1 MLATEARKTASEIIW
16 DSLPHTIRYNIEDA
30 VNEGQLMCEI
40 TFSKV
45 NPIEV
50 DEFNKCIEHFQ
61 DLNELGY
68 RAAMHKTYNTYVI
81 TIMW

>member
-1 MLATEARKTASEIIW
+1 MLATEARKNASEIIW

-40 TFSKV
+40 LFSKV
-45 NPIEV
+45 NPIEA
-50 DEFNKCIEHFQ
+50 DEFNKCIKHFQ
-61 DLNELGY
+61 NLNELGY
-68 RAAMHKTYNTYVI
+68 HTAMRKTIDNYII

>member
-16 DSLPHTIRYNIEDA
+16 DSLPYTIRYNIEDA

-40 TFSKV
+40 LFSKF
-45 NPIEV
+45 NPIEA
-50 DEFNKCIEHFQ
+50 DEFNKCIKHFEN
-61 DLNELGY
+61 LNELGY
-68 RAAMHKTYNTYVI
+68 RAAMHKTSDHYVI

>member
-1 MLATEARKTASEIIW
+1 MLATEARKNASEIIW

-30 VNEGQLMCEI
+30 VNEGRLMCEI

-45 NPIEV
+45 NPIEA

>member
-1 MLATEARKTASEIIW
+1 MLATEARKNASEIIW

-30 VNEGQLMCEI
+30 VNEGRLMCEI

-45 NPIEV
+45 NPIEA
-50 DEFNKCIEHFQ
+50 DEFNKCIEYFQ

-68 RAAMHKTYNTYVI
+68 RAAMHKTSDHYVI

>member
-16 DSLPHTIRYNIEDA
+16 DSLPYTIKYNIEDA

-40 TFSKV
+40 IFSKV
-45 NPIEV
+45 NPLEA
-50 DEFNKCIEHFQ
+50 DEFNKCIKYFEN
-61 DLNELGY
+61 LNELGY
-68 RAAMHKTYNTYVI
+68 RTAKRKTLDNYVI

>member
-1 MLATEARKTASEIIW
+1 MLATEARKNASEIIW

-40 TFSKV
+40 LFSKV
-45 NPIEV
+45 NPIEA
-50 DEFNKCIEHFQ
+50 DEFNKCIKYFQ
-61 DLNELGY
+61 NLNELGY
-68 RAAMHKTYNTYVI
+68 RAAMHKTYNNYVI